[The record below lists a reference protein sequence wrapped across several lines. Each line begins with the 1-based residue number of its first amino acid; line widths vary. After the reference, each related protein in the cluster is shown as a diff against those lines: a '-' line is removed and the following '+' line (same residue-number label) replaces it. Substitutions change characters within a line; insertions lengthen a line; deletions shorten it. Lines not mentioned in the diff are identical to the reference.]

1 MKQDTITIDEL
12 VRQAEAIVLEYFQ
25 GSESSKDTIG
35 NTQLSNAI
43 DVIVQSKSVE
53 VFCNWLRYQMARE
66 SSDRKRFESSDRRRF
81 WTTQKGSRKTFGERV
96 IDEVRRPPCASNVEN
111 ITHFLGFL
119 RRAYIAREYLKQK
132 EESR

>member
-12 VRQAEAIVLEYFQ
+12 VRQAEAIVREYFQ
-25 GSESSKDTIG
+25 DSESSKDTIG

-66 SSDRKRFESSDRRRF
+66 SRDQKGF
-81 WTTQKGSRKTFGERV
+81 WTTPKGSQRTFGQRV
-96 IDEVRRPPCASNVEN
+96 IDVVRRPPCASNVEN

-119 RRAYIAREYLKQK
+119 RRAYIAREYLKQM
-132 EESR
+132 EDSQ

>member
-43 DVIVQSKSVE
+43 DVIVQSRSVE

-66 SSDRKRFESSDRRRF
+66 SNDQKRF
-81 WTTQKGSRKTFGERV
+81 WTTKKGSQKTFGERV

>member
-1 MKQDTITIDEL
+1 MKRDTITIDKL
-12 VRQAEAIVLEYFQ
+12 VRQAEAIVLEYFS
-25 GSESSKDTIG
+25 GSASGKDTTG

-66 SSDRKRFESSDRRRF
+66 RNERNENKRF
-81 WTTQKGSRKTFGERV
+81 WITQKGSRKTFGERV
-96 IDEVRRPPCASNVEN
+96 IDEVRRPSCASDVEN

-119 RRAYIAREYLKQK
+119 RRAYIAREYLKGQK
-132 EESR
+132 EDSQ

>member
-66 SSDRKRFESSDRRRF
+66 SSDQKRF
-81 WTTQKGSRKTFGERV
+81 WTTRKGSQRTFGARV

-119 RRAYIAREYLKQK
+119 RRAYIAREYLKQM
-132 EESR
+132 EDSR

>member
-1 MKQDTITIDEL
+1 MKPDTITIDEL

-66 SSDRKRFESSDRRRF
+66 SSDRKMF
-81 WTTQKGSRKTFGERV
+81 WTTKKGSRKTFGERV

-132 EESR
+132 EESQ

>member
-66 SSDRKRFESSDRRRF
+66 SRESSDQKGF
-81 WTTQKGSRKTFGERV
+81 WTTPERFAKEPSENESLTRSG
-96 IDEVRRPPCASNVEN
+96 DPLVRLMWRTSPTSWA
-111 ITHFLGFL
+111 F
-119 RRAYIAREYLKQK
+119 
-132 EESR
+132 

>member
-1 MKQDTITIDEL
+1 MKQDTIIDEL
-12 VRQAEAIVLEYFQ
+12 VRQAEAIVREYFSDPAS
-25 GSESSKDTIG
+25 GKDTTG

-66 SSDRKRFESSDRRRF
+66 KNERNENKRF
-81 WTTQKGSRKTFGERV
+81 WITQKGSQKAFGERI
-96 IDEVRRPPCASNVEN
+96 IDEVRKPPCASNVEN

-119 RRAYIAREYLKQK
+119 RRAYIARDYLKG
-132 EESR
+132 

>member
-66 SSDRKRFESSDRRRF
+66 SRAVTRRGFGQPQKVRKEPSEHESLTRSGDPL
-81 WTTQKGSRKTFGERV
+81 
-96 IDEVRRPPCASNVEN
+96 VRLMWRTSPTSWA
-111 ITHFLGFL
+111 F
-119 RRAYIAREYLKQK
+119 
-132 EESR
+132 

>member
-1 MKQDTITIDEL
+1 MSKHNAMIDEL

-66 SSDRKRFESSDRRRF
+66 SSDRKRF
-81 WTTQKGSRKTFGERV
+81 WTTKKGSRKTFGERV

>member
-1 MKQDTITIDEL
+1 MKPDTITIDEL
-12 VRQAEAIVLEYFQ
+12 VRRAEAIVLEYFQ

-66 SSDRKRFESSDRRRF
+66 SNEKMF
-81 WTTQKGSRKTFGERV
+81 WTTPKGSQRTFGERV

>member
-1 MKQDTITIDEL
+1 MSKHNAMIDEL

-66 SSDRKRFESSDRRRF
+66 ARESSDQKRF
-81 WTTQKGSRKTFGERV
+81 WTTPKGSQRTFGKRV

-132 EESR
+132 EESQ

>member
-1 MKQDTITIDEL
+1 MSKHNAMIDEL

-66 SSDRKRFESSDRRRF
+66 SNDKRF
-81 WTTQKGSRKTFGERV
+81 WTTQKGSLKTFGERV

-119 RRAYIAREYLKQK
+119 RRAYIAREYLKQM
-132 EESR
+132 EDSR

>member
-1 MKQDTITIDEL
+1 MSKHNAMIDEL
-12 VRQAEAIVLEYFQ
+12 VRQAEAIVREYFQ
-25 GSESSKDTIG
+25 DSESSKDTIG

-66 SSDRKRFESSDRRRF
+66 SRDQKF
-81 WTTQKGSRKTFGERV
+81 WTTRKGSQITFGERV
-96 IDEVRRPPCASNVEN
+96 IHEVRRPPCASNVEN

-132 EESR
+132 EESQ

>member
-66 SSDRKRFESSDRRRF
+66 SNDQKRF
-81 WTTQKGSRKTFGERV
+81 WTTKKGSRKTFGERV

-119 RRAYIAREYLKQK
+119 RRAYIAREYLKQM
-132 EESR
+132 EDSR

>member
-1 MKQDTITIDEL
+1 MKQNTITIDEL
-12 VRQAEAIVLEYFQ
+12 VRQAEAIVREYFQ
-25 GSESSKDTIG
+25 DSESSKDTIG

-66 SSDRKRFESSDRRRF
+66 SRDQKF
-81 WTTQKGSRKTFGERV
+81 WTTRKGSQITFGERV
-96 IDEVRRPPCASNVEN
+96 IHEVRRPPCASNVEN

-119 RRAYIAREYLKQK
+119 RRAYIAREYLKQM
-132 EESR
+132 EDSR